1 MDFVSYRLCYVDFAN
16 YYKSTEF
23 CSDHYPFFRPDDDRW
38 KNSVR
43 HNLSI
48 NPYFKKGEKA
58 RSGAGHLWT
67 ISEESRAL
75 RPSFM
80 DMV

>member
-1 MDFVSYRLCYVDFAN
+1 MYCRERFPYYRQ
-16 YYKSTEF
+16 
-23 CSDHYPFFRPDDDRW
+23 DDDRW

-75 RPSFM
+75 RPSPHQQ
-80 DMV
+80 MVSWDEYQVAPN

>member
-1 MDFVSYRLCYVDFAN
+1 MHQPFMKPEVD
-16 YYKSTEF
+16 YCLLVHS
-23 CSDHYPFFRPDDDRW
+23 SDHYPFFKPDDDRW

-48 NPYFKKGEKA
+48 NPYFKKGDKA

-75 RPSFM
+75 RPASVSCLS
-80 DMV
+80 DLI